1 MADTLSVRIRENHVN
16 PSDPFVIVTRYM
28 YTSFYINTYNLIHT
42 LYLEYHS
49 VAGRIGRVS
58 QNAGTPKCVMRA
70 IRYEHRHMSI
80 VTLWSNSIKYLIYAD
95 PQASLTPTDL
105 SEPYQH

>member
-1 MADTLSVRIRENHVN
+1 MADTINVGVVCSDSRKSRE
-16 PSDPFVIVTRYM
+16 SKRPFVIVTRYM

-70 IRYEHRHMSI
+70 IRYEHRIYEHRHMSI
-80 VTLWSNSIKYLIYAD
+80 VI
-95 PQASLTPTDL
+95 
-105 SEPYQH
+105 